1 MKKIIIAIDGFSAC
15 GKSTMAKSL
24 AKEIGYIYIDS
35 GAMYRAITLYALQ
48 NELINDSGIKV
59 DLLEKKIDDIKI
71 DFKINKKS
79 MLPETFLNG
88 KNVEQDIRTMQVSSK
103 VSQISS
109 LAFVRKAMI
118 KQQQEMGK
126 HKGVV
131 MDGRDIGT
139 AVFPDAELKI
149 FVTARP
155 NIRAQRRLD
164 EMRAMGD
171 IKTSF
176 EEILQNLKQRDFL
189 DQQRTESPL
198 IQAKDAWVLDN
209 SDITKEQ
216 QQKWLEDKFNGIISN
231 G

>member
-35 GAMYRAITLYALQ
+35 GAMYRAITLFALQ
-48 NELINDSGIKV
+48 NDLINDNEIKE
-59 DLLEKKIDDIKI
+59 DLLEEKINDIQI
-71 DFKINKKS
+71 NFKINEET
-79 MLPETFLNG
+79 MIPETFLNG
-88 KNVEQDIRTMQVSSK
+88 KNVEQDIRTMQVSNK

-109 LAFVRKAMI
+109 LAFVRKAMV

-126 HKGVV
+126 RKGVV

-164 EMRAMGD
+164 EIRAKGD
-171 IKTSF
+171 TKTSL
-176 EEILQNLKQRDFL
+176 EEVLQNLIQRDSI
-189 DQQRTESPL
+189 DQNRTESPL
-198 IQAKDAWVLDN
+198 VQAKDAWILDN
-209 SDITKEQ
+209 SDLTKEQ
-216 QQKWLEDKFNGIISN
+216 QKEWLENKFNYIISN